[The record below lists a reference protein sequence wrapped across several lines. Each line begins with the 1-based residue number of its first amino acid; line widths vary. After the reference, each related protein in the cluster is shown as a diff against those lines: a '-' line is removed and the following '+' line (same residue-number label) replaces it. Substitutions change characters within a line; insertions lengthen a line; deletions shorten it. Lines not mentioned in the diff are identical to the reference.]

1 MNIRTQERHELEAA
15 EEVCHMQ
22 KIKRTLNEG
31 SNLNAWGELKTK
43 LSKPRRHKLA
53 ED

>member
-1 MNIRTQERHELEAA
+1 MNIRTQGRHELEAA

-22 KIKRTLNEG
+22 KIRRILNED
-31 SNLNAWGELKTK
+31 SNLNARGELKTK
-43 LSKPRRHKLA
+43 LSKSRRHKLA